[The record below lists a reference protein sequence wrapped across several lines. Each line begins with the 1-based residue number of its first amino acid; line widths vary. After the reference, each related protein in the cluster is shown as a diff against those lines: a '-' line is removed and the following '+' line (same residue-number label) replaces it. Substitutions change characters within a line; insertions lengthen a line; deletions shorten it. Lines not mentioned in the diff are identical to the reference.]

1 MATAEQIQQ
10 ARATKSKPPVTQRT
24 KFRKFKG
31 FNPKQRAMI
40 LEAAGQPDDGSANV
54 ATILAEATQ
63 SATNQINKMYNGGIV
78 YAAEGTLVK
87 VPGSKHWHIE
97 TTDPTTGQTTTIDT
111 GRRGKGDAGKALSAF
126 ETVTSSDATP
136 TGDLVREGGQWSV
149 VMTDAAG
156 NTSTVP
162 TGKTNKALAADLTSQ
177 FKQDPKEGDGGEGG
191 EGGGGEDP
199 VVQEEAP
206 VNALD
211 YTQDILTGDQGLSE
225 DATAKASL
233 ITDAEVAAGN
243 VVSEGLTQPAP
254 TVTTTT
260 TPATVAATPVAQE
273 AVQIEDPTL
282 TQEAI
287 DEAAKVDEQVGILDA
302 QSQVEAQT
310 MDASDLA
317 ALDVEAAQIAD
328 EDKTQVEAVDPR
340 VEQEGEMIGKYD
352 ADASTAA
359 EFAEEVEAAQG
370 EVSTLSTVKGQLAEL
385 QREFDNDEIPI
396 WAAGAYRQATQE
408 MASRGLSSSSIAG
421 QAIVHALM
429 EASIPIA
436 AADAKVY
443 QEMDLANLS
452 NRQQRAI
459 LAAQQRATFIGQ
471 EFDQAFQMRVTNA
484 AKVSDIANMNF
495 TAEQQVALENARLT
509 QTVNLANLSN
519 RQAKIMADAAAMSQ
533 LDMINLNN
541 RQQAAVQN
549 AQAFLQVDMTNLA
562 FEQQS
567 AMFEAQSR
575 VQSLF
580 TDAAAENAA
589 KNINAQS
596 ANDMNKFFAGIINNT
611 DIQNAAS
618 INGMNQFNT
627 NAINSIAQFNSQM
640 INQREMWNAE
650 NARIIA
656 ESNANWRRAVTTT
669 NNATQNAVN
678 QMNAQNSLGL
688 QTQAYSNLWQRDRD
702 IMNMTYQTQ
711 QMIEQQA
718 HEIVIAKMGQAA
730 AKSEAGGLL
739 TGAIINGIFDNY
751 TSIFGGGSVAASIA
765 GAVA

>member
-10 ARATKSKPPVTQRT
+10 AKMMQSTPSVTQRT

-40 LEAAGQPDDGSANV
+40 LEAAGQLDDGSSNA
-54 ATILAEATQ
+54 ATVLAEATQ
-63 SATNQINKMYNGGIV
+63 SATNQINKMYNGGLIN
-78 YAAEGTLVK
+78 AAEGTLVK
-87 VPGSKHWHIE
+87 RAGDKHWQIKS
-97 TTDPTTGQTTTIDT
+97 TDPTTGAEIYIDT
-111 GRRGKGDAGKALSAF
+111 GRKGQGDAGKALTAY
-126 ETVTSSDATP
+126 ETVTSSEATA
-136 TGDLVREGGQWSV
+136 TGELIRENGQWSV
-149 VMTDAAG
+149 QMQNADGT
-156 NTSTVP
+156 TSNVP
-162 TGKTNKALAADLTSQ
+162 TGKTNKNLATSLANQ
-177 FKQDPKEGDGGEGG
+177 FVQDPQ
-191 EGGGGEDP
+191 GGGDDEEGDP
-199 VVQEEAP
+199 VVEEEAP

-211 YTQDILTGDQGLSE
+211 YTQDILTGDQGLNPN
-225 DATAKASL
+225 ATAVATD
-233 ITDAEVAAGN
+233 ITDDQVAAGN
-243 VVSEGLTQPAP
+243 VSSEGLTQPAP
-254 TVTTTT
+254 TVA
-260 TPATVAATPVAQE
+260 ATVAPTAVATTPTTQD

-287 DEAAKVDEQVGILDA
+287 DAAAEVDATKGVIDA
-302 QSQVEAQT
+302 QSTIDAQT
-310 MDASDLA
+310 MDASDLS
-317 ALDVEAAQIAD
+317 ALDLESAQIAD
-328 EDKTQVEAVDPR
+328 EDITQVEAVDPR
-340 VEQEGEMIGKYD
+340 VEQTGEMISKYD

-359 EFAEEVEAAQG
+359 EFAEEVQAAQG

-385 QREFDNDEIPI
+385 QKEFDNNEIPM
-396 WAAGAYRQATQE
+396 WASGAYRQAQQGL
-408 MASRGLSSSSIAG
+408 AARGLSGSSMAG
-421 QAIVHALM
+421 QALVQAFM
-429 EASIPIA
+429 EASLPIA
-436 AADAKVY
+436 QADARVY
-443 QEMDLANLS
+443 QEMDMANLS
-452 NRQQRAI
+452 NRQQRAM

-471 EFDQAFQMRVTNA
+471 EFDQAFQMRVMNA

-495 TAEQQVALENARLT
+495 SAEQQVALENARLT

-519 RQAKIMADAAAMSQ
+519 RQAKIMADAASMTQ
-533 LDMINLNN
+533 IEMINLNN
-541 RQQAAVQN
+541 RQQAAVAN
-549 AQAFLQVDMTNLA
+549 AQAFLQMDMTNLA

-596 ANDMNKFFAGIINNT
+596 SNDMNKFFAGLINNT
-611 DIQNAAS
+611 DIQNASS
-618 INGMNQFNT
+618 INGMAQFNT
-627 NAINSIAQFNSQM
+627 NAVNSIAQFNSQM

-678 QMNAQNSLGL
+678 QMNAQNEVGL

-751 TSIFGGGSVAASIA
+751 TSIFGGGASSVVK
-765 GAVA
+765 AVTG

>member
-10 ARATKSKPPVTQRT
+10 AKNIKQEPPVT
-24 KFRKFKG
+24 KKLMFRKFKG
-31 FNPKQRAMI
+31 FTPVQQAM
-40 LEAAGQPDDGSANV
+40 LLGNTPADTPEGAKKLV
-54 ATILAEATQ
+54 EATSKAQ
-63 SATNQINKMYNGGIV
+63 DQINKMYNGGVIQANDGL
-78 YAAEGTLVK
+78 YIKKQSKNRGDDKRINITPAKMQEIKDLGINPADLGIRESKQGMGFTSWTGSASSRSATL
-87 VPGSKHWHIE
+87 SKIR
-97 TTDPTTGQTTTIDT
+97 T
-111 GRRGKGDAGKALSAF
+111 A
-126 ETVTSSDATP
+126 VSDAEAKQEEEAT
-136 TGDLVREGGQWSV
+136 V
-149 VMTDAAG
+149 VEEEET
-156 NTSTVP
+156 
-162 TGKTNKALAADLTSQ
+162 
-177 FKQDPKEGDGGEGG
+177 DGGSGG
-191 EGGGGEDP
+191 EEGSDSSGTP
-199 VVQEEAP
+199 AEAP
-206 VNALD
+206 INALD
-211 YTQDILTGDQGLSE
+211 YTQGILTGEQGLNP
-225 DATAKASL
+225 DATAEAINIS
-233 ITDAEVAAGN
+233 DAEVAAGN
-243 VVSEGLTQPAP
+243 VASAGLTQPDP
-254 TVTTTT
+254 TVT
-260 TPATVAATPVAQE
+260 ATVTPVATAATPTAQE
-273 AVQIEDPTL
+273 AVQIKDPTL

-287 DEAAKVDEQVGILDA
+287 DEAAKVDEARGILDA

-310 MDASDLA
+310 MDASDLS
-317 ALDVEAAQIAD
+317 ALDLEAAQIAD
-328 EDKTQVEAVDPR
+328 EDKTQVKAVDPR
-340 VEQEGEMIGKYD
+340 VEQDKEMISKYD

-385 QREFDNDEIPI
+385 QKEFDNDEIPM
-396 WAAGAYRQATQE
+396 WAAGAYRQATQ
-408 MASRGLSSSSIAG
+408 AIAARGLSSSSIAG

-429 EASIPIA
+429 ESSIPIA

-452 NRQQRAI
+452 NRQQRAM

-471 EFDQAFQMRVTNA
+471 EFDQAFQMRVINA
-484 AKVSDIANMNF
+484 SKVSDIANMNF
-495 TAEQQVALENARLT
+495 SAEQQVALENARLT

-519 RQAKIMADAAAMSQ
+519 RQAKIMADAASMTQ
-533 LDMINLNN
+533 IEMINLNN
-541 RQQAAVQN
+541 RQQAAVAN
-549 AQAFLQVDMTNLA
+549 AQAFLQMDMTNLA

-596 ANDMNKFFAGIINNT
+596 SNDMNKFFAGLINNT
-611 DIQNAAS
+611 DIQNASS
-618 INGMNQFNT
+618 INGMAQFNT
-627 NAINSIAQFNSQM
+627 NAVNSIAQFNSQM

-751 TSIFGGGSVAASIA
+751 TSIFGGGASSVIK
-765 GAVA
+765 AVTG

>member
-10 ARATKSKPPVTQRT
+10 AKNKKQKPPVTQ
-24 KFRKFKG
+24 KLMFRKFKG
-31 FNPKQRAMI
+31 FTPTQRAM
-40 LEAAGQPDDGSANV
+40 LLGNTPADTPEGAKK
-54 ATILAEATQ
+54 LAEATSKAQ
-63 SATNQINKMYNGGIV
+63 DQINKMYNGGIIQGYLYGGEV
-78 YAAEGTLVK
+78 SRVNKRKRANESAEYN
-87 VPGSKHWHIE
+87 
-97 TTDPTTGQTTTIDT
+97 
-111 GRRGKGDAGKALSAF
+111 
-126 ETVTSSDATP
+126 
-136 TGDLVREGGQWSV
+136 V
-149 VMTDAAG
+149 VI
-156 NTSTVP
+156 
-162 TGKTNKALAADLTSQ
+162 
-177 FKQDPKEGDGGEGG
+177 PKEIRAEAEALGVEAPKGYRGNRQSVTASAKKFEADFAAAKAAKAQAEANQGETAEDVAEETGGGSGGE
-191 EGGGGEDP
+191 EGGG
-199 VVQEEAP
+199 VQEKAP

-211 YTQDILTGDQGLSE
+211 YTQDILTGDQDLNPN
-225 DATAKASL
+225 ATAEAIN

-243 VVSEGLTQPAP
+243 VASAGLTQPAP

-310 MDASDLA
+310 MDASDLS
-317 ALDVEAAQIAD
+317 ALDLEAAQIAD

-575 VQSLF
+575 VQALF